1 MLPAQRRCM
10 AEPCVGGRLSYRTQV
25 GHAISNIGGIPED
38 DRGDDEVEPRGAK
51 LLGLDAAIGDPALLD
66 GADDLHKGM
75 TLFAL
80 VEPGVAAPPQFRA
93 LQPVEHEQHA
103 FDATQ
108 PQFWWC

>member
-1 MLPAQRRCM
+1 MSGAGSPIARRW
-10 AEPCVGGRLSYRTQV
+10 ATAS
-25 GHAISNIGGIPED
+25 AIIGGIPED
-38 DRGDDEVEPRGAK
+38 DRGDGEVEPRGAK
-51 LLGLDAAIGDPALLD
+51 LLGLDAAIGDPALLE